1 MQTRRVK
8 MVVNKAGS
16 GSSTFRVTLP
26 TSWIRQMGLGEDN
39 RHLKLFFDGKQII
52 IKNNEE
58 EIKMLEKLL
67 SLAKVEIEK
76 EMDRVGFIDDSDN
89 TDRFLDELAKN
100 LVEKELVPD
109 GDLDLYY
116 EKEAEIKEL
125 SEDLLEII
133 KDNMN
138 YDSVVV
144 SNERGEYSKCYYKDL
159 KGLVKWA
166 GTWQDN
172 SLQEA
177 YQEFV
182 DIYGIDITFEQFA
195 EAYDV
200 NPDDY
205 LENNEED
212 E

>member
-1 MQTRRVK
+1 MKR
-8 MVVNKAGS
+8 
-16 GSSTFRVTLP
+16 
-26 TSWIRQMGLGEDN
+26 
-39 RHLKLFFDGKQII
+39 KL
-52 IKNNEE
+52 
-58 EIKMLEKLL
+58 LEK
-67 SLAKVEIEK
+67 AKKEIEK
-76 EMDRVGFIDDSDN
+76 EMEAKGYIDDSDN
-89 TDRFLDELAKN
+89 CDRFLDELAKN

-109 GDLDLYY
+109 GDLNLYY
-116 EKEAEIKEL
+116 EKEAEIEEL

-166 GTWQDN
+166 DTWQDN

-195 EAYDV
+195 EAYGVDIE
-200 NPDDY
+200 DY
-205 LENNEED
+205 D
-212 E
+212 